1 MLSSCWGYFS
11 ALKALPAFSHLSGH
25 GLTPKVRL
33 VTHPLRLSTKR
44 SPSPV
49 QGLHSYTTDTAIM
62 NNHHDKVSSA
72 EDLET
77 VLSLPE
83 TQLLHVMKSLS
94 VVQAG
99 SEPLL
104 PTDLQL

>member
-1 MLSSCWGYFS
+1 MSNCWGYFS
-11 ALKALPAFSHLSGH
+11 ALKVLPAFPHLSGC

-33 VTHPLRLSTKR
+33 LTHPLRLSTKR

-49 QGLHSYTTDTAIM
+49 QGLHSYTTDTIIM
-62 NNHHDKVSSA
+62 NNHHDKVPSA

-77 VLSLPE
+77 VFSLPE
-83 TQLLHVMKSLS
+83 TQLLHVMKNPS

-104 PTDLQL
+104 PTDL